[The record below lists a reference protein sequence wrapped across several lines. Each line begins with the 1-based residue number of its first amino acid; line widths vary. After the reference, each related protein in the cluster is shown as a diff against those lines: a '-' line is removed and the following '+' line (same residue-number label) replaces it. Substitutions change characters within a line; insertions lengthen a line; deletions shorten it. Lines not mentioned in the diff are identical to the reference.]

1 MAALDMCSPGERRQ
15 QGSAWAAEASSNHR
29 AAKAPGGAV
38 GRAPTGVMFSE
49 RPRMAEKEAS
59 KVHACGN
66 ESGFSCHTYRMR
78 SSLYLTV
85 EQARAVN
92 SFSPGAWL
100 LRQTPEGWLAMRGD
114 ATLIGTNTRRPRVF
128 KSLDKAVCRLRAEV
142 GAKDFRVE
150 TEMI

>member
-1 MAALDMCSPGERRQ
+1 
-15 QGSAWAAEASSNHR
+15 
-29 AAKAPGGAV
+29 
-38 GRAPTGVMFSE
+38 MFSE
-49 RPRMAEKEAS
+49 RPRKAEKQAINA
-59 KVHACGN
+59 HTRGN
-66 ESGFSCHTYRMR
+66 ESLFSCHTCNMR

-150 TEMI
+150 TETI